1 MFWDTDQFSWLHQI
15 VFLKILECFDRKH
28 VPVQQVCF
36 DASSTNVGYFVRD
49 WWLKYQVDVLLQG
62 STATLKEL
70 LTQLHKGG

>member
-49 WWLKYQVDVLLQG
+49 WWLKYQVDVLLKG
-62 STATLKEL
+62 STVMFR
-70 LTQLHKGG
+70 